1 MHTRPISFA
10 IAAPVLTACMLL
22 VITSER
28 PAPVDAAKV
37 EPYHDRAK
45 TAVESIPYV
54 IGYWT
59 GRDQEVTTAAQKLL
73 RSNAILSRSYIEKH
87 PGDFGGRDRSASLLI
102 VQCKDPRDML
112 GHFPPVCY
120 RAHGMTMILAQERDW
135 MVGGMKITGMEYQF
149 SQRLVGQTY
158 RTTVYNFFVVPN
170 PDAPAGK
177 SESCIKRDMDAV
189 RDASET
195 YTIRAYGA
203 AQFQVVFSGLISAD
217 MHRPERDEVFTSLMQ
232 PVLPVIRALALPAVS
247 EGSTFET
254 NHTLDK
260 IAPTPLAPERVGGS
274 THSDLDFLRSPD
286 STSQSQP
293 GGLK

>member
-1 MHTRPISFA
+1 MNNGEMEQMHTRPISFA

-22 VITSER
+22 VITSQR

-37 EPYHDRAK
+37 DPYHDRGK
-45 TAVESIPYV
+45 TAIESIPYV

-87 PGDFGGRDRSASLLI
+87 PGDFGGRDRAASVLI

-158 RTTVYNFFVVPN
+158 RTTVYNFFVAPDPDVP
-170 PDAPAGK
+170 PGSPSRASSAIWTLSAMPRRRTPFAPMAPLSSRWSSAG
-177 SESCIKRDMDAV
+177 
-189 RDASET
+189 
-195 YTIRAYGA
+195 
-203 AQFQVVFSGLISAD
+203 
-217 MHRPERDEVFTSLMQ
+217 
-232 PVLPVIRALALPAVS
+232 
-247 EGSTFET
+247 
-254 NHTLDK
+254 
-260 IAPTPLAPERVGGS
+260 
-274 THSDLDFLRSPD
+274 
-286 STSQSQP
+286 
-293 GGLK
+293 